1 MKKTLNLNKKEKY
14 IFILSVIGILISIL
28 WVISL
33 PINIFTFVKAR
44 KELKDK
50 KIVENVKIKNLNFI
64 LSIIALVLSITF
76 LSLEFL
82 ISMLNMMV
90 A

>member
-50 KIVENVKIKNLNFI
+50 KIVENVKIKKLNFI